1 MDWFELLV
9 YVYVFLLVTHLIWGP
24 YYYRFLMRLEKPRFI
39 AKDWNEVG
47 KRLLFIT
54 YLSFIATIV
63 FLLFPTK
70 ETLYIAFG
78 YSIASLLL
86 YLVMF
91 YDSEYFFIGVTDH
104 FIMMLP
110 FFWFFSWLPHQKFKW
125 TIYSGLSFVL
135 LFALYFIKNVVYD
148 L

>member
-9 YVYVFLLVTHLIWGP
+9 YAYVFLLVTHLIWGP
-24 YYYRFLMRLEKPRFI
+24 YYYRFLMRLERPRFI

-70 ETLYIAFG
+70 ETLY
-78 YSIASLLL
+78 LR
-86 YLVMF
+86 LV
-91 YDSEYFFIGVTDH
+91 
-104 FIMMLP
+104 
-110 FFWFFSWLPHQKFKW
+110 
-125 TIYSGLSFVL
+125 
-135 LFALYFIKNVVYD
+135 
-148 L
+148 

>member
-1 MDWFELLV
+1 MDWFQLLV

-24 YYYRFLMRLEKPRFI
+24 YYYRFLMRFEKPRFI
-39 AKDWNEVG
+39 AKDWNEVR
-47 KRLLFIT
+47 KRILFIT

-70 ETLYIAFG
+70 ETLYVAFG
-78 YSIASLLL
+78 YSVASLLL

-91 YDSEYFFIGVTDH
+91 YDSEYFFIGMTDH
-104 FIMMLP
+104 FIMLLP
-110 FFWFFSWLPHQKFKW
+110 FYWFFSELRFKGFK
-125 TIYSGLSFVL
+125 TTFYSGFSLVL
-135 LFALYFIKNVVYD
+135 LIVLFIIKNDVYD